1 MDILGTLCSS
11 VKQMKAP
18 YLFDWEQGIALHAMQ
33 GNRASSLSEGE
44 VSWFFSS
51 CSGNVGYI
59 QELQQG
65 QPLTTFVYSVPSGH
79 LSRSDGHLRRL
90 NLAWQNKTDASGGE
104 AEDRGSLS
112 SWHSDIWIPNQF
124 QEESGILTL

>member
-1 MDILGTLCSS
+1 
-11 VKQMKAP
+11 
-18 YLFDWEQGIALHAMQ
+18 MQ
-33 GNRASSLSEGE
+33 GNRASSLSESD

-65 QPLTTFVYSVPSGH
+65 QPLTTFVYSVPSGR

-112 SWHSDIWIPNQF
+112 SWHSDIEIPVHF
-124 QEESGILTL
+124 QEQSDIVTL